1 MLNHHNM
8 AKTIGLAMVFA
19 GALALII
26 SYLTHYT
33 SHNWVLLGALALV
46 VAGIVGYVVG
56 LKGESR
62 Y

>member
-1 MLNHHNM
+1 
-8 AKTIGLAMVFA
+8 MVFV

-26 SYLTHYT
+26 SYLAHYT

-56 LKGESR
+56 LKRESR